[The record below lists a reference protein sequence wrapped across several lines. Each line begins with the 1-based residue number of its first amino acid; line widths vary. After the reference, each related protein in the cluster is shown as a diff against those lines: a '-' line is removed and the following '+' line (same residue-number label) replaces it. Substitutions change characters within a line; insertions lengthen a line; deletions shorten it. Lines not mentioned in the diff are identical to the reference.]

1 MLQKFKITSYA
12 FIAALVLVFPSQA
25 VAQCNTLDAC
35 EAAATDQGL
44 QLGGNG
50 YAFAGSYG
58 TKGCYSYESGKYQG
72 MAYFG
77 TGGTETAMRA
87 TPAKPKYRIETSCEG
102 PQSQAAQ
109 AIAKGDACSTSCFG
123 TGGVRTRH
131 DMNVKRCYDECMDP
145 VWYKEQYGYYT
156 CSSRTPDFNTKYC
169 TNK

>member
-102 PQSQAAQ
+102 PQSQAAG
-109 AIAKGDACSTSCFG
+109 AVCHPNDLI
-123 TGGVRTRH
+123 TGMYNTERHKDWEYGQELCAREGVNADVCATTWGG
-131 DMNVKRCYDECMDP
+131 RCQWGVP
-145 VWYKEQYGYYT
+145 L
-156 CSSRTPDFNTKYC
+156 CSSQ
-169 TNK
+169 

>member
-12 FIAALVLVFPSQA
+12 FILCLLTWSYLPSQA

-102 PQSQAAQ
+102 PQSQAAG
-109 AIAKGDACSTSCFG
+109 AVCLPNERIAAMKDTA
-123 TGGVRTRH
+123 RH
-131 DMNVKRCYDECMDP
+131 SDYTLWVERCQVSGCN
-145 VWYKEQYGYYT
+145 G
-156 CSSRTPDFNTKYC
+156 
-169 TNK
+169 

>member
-1 MLQKFKITSYA
+1 MFQKFKITSYA

-25 VAQCNTLDAC
+25 VAQCNTQDAC
-35 EAAATDQGL
+35 AAAAESQGL

-87 TPAKPKYRIETSCEG
+87 TPAKPKYRIETRCEG
-102 PQSQAAQ
+102 PQSQAAG
-109 AIAKGDACSTSCFG
+109 ADCIAEPAPWAFG
-123 TGGVRTRH
+123 
-131 DMNVKRCYDECMDP
+131 
-145 VWYKEQYGYYT
+145 YKPKVIGYWKAG
-156 CSSRTPDFNTKYC
+156 SSHIFVFS
-169 TNK
+169 